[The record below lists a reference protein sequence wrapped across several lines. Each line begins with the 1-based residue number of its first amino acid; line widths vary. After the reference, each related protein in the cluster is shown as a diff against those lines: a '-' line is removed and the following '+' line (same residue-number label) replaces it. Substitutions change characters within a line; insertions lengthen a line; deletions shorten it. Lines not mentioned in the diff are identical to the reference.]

1 MSSGGNIK
9 ELTGNTITKEE
20 TNDDESRKKEI
31 DYSLKLTLQAGNIQ
45 VLTLI
50 WDLGLPF

>member
-1 MSSGGNIK
+1 MK
-9 ELTGNTITKEE
+9 ELTGNSITKEE
-20 TNDDESRKKEI
+20 TNDDESRKQKNPEC
-31 DYSLKLTLQAGNIQ
+31 SLKLMLQAGSIQ